1 VCSPSFECF
10 LMKNLRHPNIVK
22 LVGVCWEDTMFACCL
37 EYVSNGSL
45 DDWLKNTL
53 NTPQDASLSLSNENK
68 KNANFTWKD
77 KRLRMATECALG
89 VQYLHNERYWFD
101 GEYKDGEEVEAPG
114 WRDCIIHRDLKPDNM
129 LLTPDWQLKLT
140 DFGEARATDL
150 NNTMTS
156 VGTPIYI
163 APEILRADHYDGKA
177 DVYR

>member
-1 VCSPSFECF
+1 MCAPSFECF

-22 LVGVCWEDTMFACCL
+22 LVGVCWEDEMFACCL

-53 NTPQDASLSLSNENK
+53 NTPQTPSSLDDK
-68 KNANFTWKD
+68 KNVNFTWKD
-77 KRLRMATECALG
+77 KRLRMVTECALG
-89 VQYLHNERYWFD
+89 VQYLHHERYWFD
-101 GEYKDGEEVEAPG
+101 GEYKNGEEVEAPG

-129 LLTPDWQLKLT
+129 LLTEDWHLKLT
-140 DFGEARATDL
+140 DVGEARATDL

-163 APEILRADHYDGKA
+163 APEIMRADHYDSKA

>member
-1 VCSPSFECF
+1 
-10 LMKNLRHPNIVK
+10 MKNLRHPNIVK

-89 VQYLHNERYWFD
+89 VQYLHNERNWFD